1 MIAAATSRKHYA
13 EFSVAPPDGDAV
25 EVCHAYTCQMK
36 TTFYFHQKDINEIA
50 ALMKKTKKADTPF
63 EERRA
68 IAYAIGRY
76 REAGRGQARHQ

>member
-1 MIAAATSRKHYA
+1 MRQARIVVCLLVVAASLCGCTHDRGGPPRQHFA
-13 EFSVAPPDGDAV
+13 EFNVAPPDGDVV

-63 EERRA
+63 
-68 IAYAIGRY
+68 
-76 REAGRGQARHQ
+76 

>member
-1 MIAAATSRKHYA
+1 
-13 EFSVAPPDGDAV
+13 
-25 EVCHAYTCQMK
+25 MK

-68 IAYAIGRY
+68 IAYAIADIEKRVVG
-76 REAGRGQARHQ
+76 EARHQ